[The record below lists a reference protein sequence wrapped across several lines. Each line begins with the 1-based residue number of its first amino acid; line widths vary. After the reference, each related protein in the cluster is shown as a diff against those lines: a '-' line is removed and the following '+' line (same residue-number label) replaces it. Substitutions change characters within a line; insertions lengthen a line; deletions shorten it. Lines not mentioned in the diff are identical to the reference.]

1 MSVTKLTKLHTD
13 ENYPVGWPQLAAFL
27 NSADNY
33 AIFRRF
39 GTAHCR
45 VLLHL
50 MAEITSI
57 EKKLDDLD
65 ISDAKDPNMVYR
77 LRRNEWY
84 EGWDTAQ
91 RDLLEK
97 LRTKLSEY
105 GKFTCYTVIPHSRPL
120 NRNTEHRQILLWA
133 AILECRK
140 QEFARQG

>member
-1 MSVTKLTKLHTD
+1 
-13 ENYPVGWPQLAAFL
+13 
-27 NSADNY
+27 
-33 AIFRRF
+33 
-39 GTAHCR
+39 
-45 VLLHL
+45 L

-105 GKFTCYTVIPHSRPL
+105 GKFTCYTPFP
-120 NRNTEHRQILLWA
+120 TP
-133 AILECRK
+133 
-140 QEFARQG
+140 